1 MIFKYDLDILDT
13 DLESTNSTETE
24 VMPSTIVAS
33 TGKFPSNGRKKID
46 SRWKVKISFFIL
58 QDPEYRK
65 IFKHDVSIRNCMVIS
80 RHINETKNLYLY
92 DYIV

>member
-1 MIFKYDLDILDT
+1 MIFEYDLDILDT

-46 SRWKVKISFFIL
+46 SR
-58 QDPEYRK
+58 
-65 IFKHDVSIRNCMVIS
+65 
-80 RHINETKNLYLY
+80 
-92 DYIV
+92 